1 MEKLV
6 LKKLNNVAYQ
16 LPYLLLLIE
25 IYAIKLEQYWK
36 AEKLCNIILKN
47 SSLRDE
53 AHVQALLRLS
63 YVSSVKK
70 EYIKAIEKIDSA
82 YSMAKKNP
90 QLQHTILKYFEK
102 VFTNSIDT
110 RLISGL
116 NSIDL
121 QKYQTAIDYFSE
133 EFNLTKDEDS
143 SNLENK
149 FFAAQSILQL
159 LKLFPEE
166 SFSGTTA
173 EECDEFLKKLEN
185 DGVFDN
191 DVGVSAYD
199 RYIYKKKYLQ
209 AIIKYNNRSQK
220 NVENPKI
227 Q

>member
-1 MEKLV
+1 M
-6 LKKLNNVAYQ
+6 
-16 LPYLLLLIE
+16 
-25 IYAIKLEQYWK
+25 
-36 AEKLCNIILKN
+36 
-47 SSLRDE
+47 
-53 AHVQALLRLS
+53 
-63 YVSSVKK
+63 
-70 EYIKAIEKIDSA
+70 KAIERIDSA

-102 VFTNSIDT
+102 IFTNSIDT
-110 RLISGL
+110 RLINGL

-121 QKYQTAIDYFSE
+121 QNYQTAIDYFSE
-133 EFNLTKDEDS
+133 EFTLTKDEDS

-159 LKLFPEE
+159 FKLFPEE

-173 EECDEFLKKLEN
+173 EECDEFLKNLEN
-185 DGVFDN
+185 EGVFDN

-220 NVENPKI
+220 NIENPKI